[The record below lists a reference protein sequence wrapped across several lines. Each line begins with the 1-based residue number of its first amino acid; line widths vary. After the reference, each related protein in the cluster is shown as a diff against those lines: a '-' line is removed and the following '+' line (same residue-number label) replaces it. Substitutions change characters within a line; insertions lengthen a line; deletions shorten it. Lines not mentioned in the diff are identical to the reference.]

1 MAYTTWSYHSGNGE
15 LPFKENH
22 PAIHHHFTLCK
33 TRLCRNIYVKGDPE
47 KSVRMIV
54 SSEILRGP
62 ERFQHSVN

>member
-1 MAYTTWSYHSGNGE
+1 MAYTMWSYHSGNGE

-47 KSVRMIV
+47 KSML
-54 SSEILRGP
+54 E
-62 ERFQHSVN
+62 